1 MMDTK
6 SLMAINTNVLIDYKQ
21 ASTLNP
27 DNWDISE
34 YINWKYDMNAALAF
48 SKLFFPDFIEK
59 DGCIIL
65 SFRYNEETFETW
77 KQHFNNDIT
86 AIETACN
93 MYQISD
99 YFSNNDVYESDEHF
113 YEAIK
118 AFSHAL
124 KTAWQLNCK
133 VLFPQRNI
141 IVDVYGDRE
150 ETKITLFTVQ

>member
-1 MMDTK
+1 
-6 SLMAINTNVLIDYKQ
+6 
-21 ASTLNP
+21 
-27 DNWDISE
+27 
-34 YINWKYDMNAALAF
+34 MNAAFAF

-93 MYQISD
+93 MYQITD

-113 YEAIK
+113 YEAVK
-118 AFSHAL
+118 AFSCAL
-124 KTAWQLNCK
+124 KTAWELNCK

-141 IVDVYGDRE
+141 IVDVYDDRE
-150 ETKITLFTVQ
+150 ETKITLFAVQ